1 VTARSGHASRTKLEA
16 TVCDE
21 MTRQG
26 VAHAHRSLNFR
37 VRNATGGF
45 AKYSPSI
52 VAHRGPV
59 LFLVEPVSSPT
70 PRQAIGRLARFLEQH
85 SPEIVLVVVAPDAA
99 VQKVPPEAYDEIYAA
114 SDVSR
119 MIRRIREQTPTGI
132 VRPFPKPRT
141 ENRETPDMSA

>member
-16 TVCDE
+16 AVCDE
-21 MTRQG
+21 MMRQG
-26 VAHAHRSLNFR
+26 VPHAHRSLNFR

-59 LFLVEPVSSPT
+59 LFLIEPVPSPT
-70 PRQAIGRLARFLEQH
+70 PRPVIGRLARFLEQH
-85 SPEIVLVVVAPDAA
+85 SPEIVLVVVATDAA

-114 SDVSR
+114 SDVPR
-119 MIRRIREQTPTGI
+119 MTQRIREQAPTGI

-141 ENRETPDMSA
+141 ENRESPNMST